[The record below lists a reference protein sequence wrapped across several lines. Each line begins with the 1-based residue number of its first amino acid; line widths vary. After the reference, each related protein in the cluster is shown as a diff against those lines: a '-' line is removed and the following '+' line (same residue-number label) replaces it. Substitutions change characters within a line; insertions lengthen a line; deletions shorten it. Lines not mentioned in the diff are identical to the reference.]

1 MSRSFALDDT
11 LHAYVVAHSTP
22 LDPVQAELVETTAR
36 LGDVAGMQTGPDQ
49 VVLLT
54 LLTRAIGARSA
65 IEVGT
70 FTGASAL
77 AIAKGLPADGRLV
90 CCDVSEEWTSIA
102 RDAWAAAGVAD
113 RIDLRI
119 GPAQATLDT
128 EIELVSVFWNSATPV
143 RSIAVTSVRTLTAST
158 ACAAGAPSN
167 TAVRTAATGN
177 ARRKLARRGRRPM
190 QNNAAPNQLM
200 GVVKPL
206 KISRNRGH
214 RDAQAAL
221 PR

>member
-1 MSRSFALDDT
+1 MSRSFALDDA

-119 GPAQATLDT
+119 GPAQATLD
-128 EIELVSVFWNSATPV
+128 
-143 RSIAVTSVRTLTAST
+143 
-158 ACAAGAPSN
+158 
-167 TAVRTAATGN
+167 
-177 ARRKLARRGRRPM
+177 
-190 QNNAAPNQLM
+190 
-200 GVVKPL
+200 
-206 KISRNRGH
+206 
-214 RDAQAAL
+214 AL
-221 PR
+221 PDDRSVDLAYIDANKEGYIDYFEAIVPRLRPDGLLLADNTLWSGRVADASADDANTVAIRAFNDHVVADPRVDAVIVSIGDGLTVCVRKG